1 MYLTLFMLWE
11 LLLCLLPVVEAPHC
25 EGDFSL
31 LAESEQPFGS
41 CSVAIETKNSFAWD
55 TECQPLMLL
64 EPTALT

>member
-1 MYLTLFMLWE
+1 M
-11 LLLCLLPVVEAPHC
+11 HC

-41 CSVAIETKNSFAWD
+41 CSAAIETKNSFAWD